1 MPLTLPDFCE
11 ALNDNLNVSDFAHE
25 LRTNDKVFIHALT
38 QEYICELIGIY
49 NEVKFFE
56 KGGIIQIY
64 DILDIVSVTNKNIA
78 ELLQKKSLTKIAYL
92 NIVRY
97 ILEVLVY
104 KLLSYPVDTNKF
116 IIEMVLRKSLVLL
129 KTSPALKT
137 GFLQKLF
144 WTTNT
149 RKSPHEIL
157 YHPIYHIG
165 NTDNN
170 NERRYS
176 IRLSRTTS
184 GM

>member
-1 MPLTLPDFCE
+1 MPLSLANLTE
-11 ALNDNLNVSDFAHE
+11 AMNDYINVSDFAHE

-38 QEYICELIGIY
+38 QEYICNLIGIF

-56 KGGIIQIY
+56 KGGVIQVY
-64 DILDIVSVTNKNIA
+64 DILDIVILTHKNIT
-78 ELLQKKSLTKIAYL
+78 ELLQKKSLTKL
-92 NIVRY
+92 SHMNIVKY
-97 ILEVLVY
+97 VLEVLVY
-104 KLLSYPVDTNKF
+104 KLLSYPVDTNKV
-116 IIEMVLRKSLVLL
+116 ITEMVLRKSLVLL

-165 NTDNN
+165 NADNN